1 MALFDTKDSY
11 PKLCFPKTFNL
22 QETRI
27 IRYNSMNKYRGS
39 ANDYTVVILISNL
52 GLCWRDKN
60 GIFVLENRKF
70 FEVLALHEK
79 SIITCLN
86 P

>member
-1 MALFDTKDSY
+1 
-11 PKLCFPKTFNL
+11 
-22 QETRI
+22 
-27 IRYNSMNKYRGS
+27 MNKYRGS

-60 GIFVLENRKF
+60 GIFVLGNRKF
-70 FEVLALHEK
+70 FEVLALYEK
-79 SIITCLN
+79 SIITYSN